1 MIVTMKSPFI
11 AVRRTPLP
19 LAAGRASALLLCA
32 WLLPALPAQN
42 APAAPALNAAV
53 SREEA
58 VELSPFVVDS
68 TRDTGWVASTTLVG
82 TRTNEQLVNLPMTV
96 DAITADFMADMNAF
110 TLEDAAIFVA
120 NVNTVSDLD
129 TKVDDNRSNYRGME
143 LGGRAN
149 GQSSRN
155 FFLWY
160 APTDTYNIERIDFN
174 KGSNSL
180 MFGDAAPGGLAA
192 TYTKRARFT
201 NLASVSGVYGPYG
214 GYRGTLDL
222 NRKIADRLAVRLNLL
237 DRSQR
242 SYIDLA
248 ESNLRAIHGAVTLK
262 LTPTTTVRLEG
273 EAGKF
278 DRTRASNG
286 VSIRTNTSPGQGFVT
301 NNRWYYTS
309 DGTVLNR
316 TSTNP
321 AAIDRAGVGG
331 NTLSLLEG
339 QSAVVNVMTQNA
351 AGTTVASGRTLT
363 FNGYDRSLN
372 LLGVNDYLDRPYN
385 NFSAWIEQRVGRL
398 ELEFA
403 YNQQSQRQ
411 LRNDN
416 AFATTISVDG
426 NGRPFVDTDLGDR
439 SFGNVVK
446 IGRLTAAYPLKFGNW
461 MSQYLV
467 GSANWQ
473 QDLNENIRLNTVN
486 VAVLDTTPN
495 ANLANHRIT
504 LRAYL
509 DDPLAPS
516 RAFWDKLTPAKLP
529 VTPTFRAG
537 YLPTSDANLPFFDV
551 RYSRNVSLSSS
562 GTYWGGRFRTLFGV
576 RHDTF
581 TRKRVTRL
589 VNDANGRA
597 INPGTPDFAPD
608 AYGYDSNFDLS
619 NTSYTGGLV
628 YHLGGGINL
637 YGTYSE
643 SFRWQ
648 GRIIFDG
655 TEAGAE
661 LGQTREVGIKGNV
674 FDNRLFFNLAA
685 YRVERQNTIY
695 EWSGSF
701 SAAQMEDLFNPPGLL
716 PSDPRYFKPA
726 TGINNETTSVLA
738 NEKAEGYE
746 GTFQFQRLKG
756 LQARF
761 TVSYNDIEASRDFSH
776 FRELL
781 NAALARGGENA
792 SNITTAQNI
801 LNANDGIATII
812 GARAAPWAFNWSL
825 DYEFSRGSVLTGTR
839 LGLYGNWRDNYVIDI
854 LANREFRDGA
864 KHPVGLYA
872 MYARKIFQRRTN
884 FRLGIRNLVDL
895 ENRGDFIRS
904 AVSYIDA
911 SGAPVYNTRY
921 LDRRTVDFSVTVN
934 F

>member
-1 MIVTMKSPFI
+1 MNLPITSVYRAERILPWLPI
-11 AVRRTPLP
+11 ALVVFVLSGPRD
-19 LAAGRASALLLCA
+19 ALF
-32 WLLPALPAQN
+32 AQ
-42 APAAPALNAAV
+42 AAAPAPGSANGVPVAPV
-53 SREEA
+53 EV
-58 VELSPFVVDS
+58 VELSPFVVDAA
-68 TRDTGWVASTTLVG
+68 RDTGWVASTTLIG

-201 NLASVSGVYGPYG
+201 NLGSVSGVYGPYG

-222 NRKIADRLAVRLNLL
+222 NRKLNEKLAVRLNLL

-248 ESNLRAIHGAVTLK
+248 ESNLRAMHGAMTLK
-262 LTPTTTVRLEG
+262 LTPTTTIRLEG

-278 DRTRASNG
+278 DRIRASNG
-286 VSIRTNTSPGQGFVT
+286 VSIRTNSAPGQGFVT

-309 DGTVLNR
+309 DGRILNR
-316 TSTNP
+316 TSSNP

-331 NTLSLLEG
+331 NTVSLLEG
-339 QSAVVNVMTQNA
+339 QTAVVNLMTQNA
-351 AGTTVASGRTLT
+351 AGTTVASSRTLS

-385 NFSAWIEQRVGRL
+385 NFSAWVEQRLGRL

-416 AFATTISVDG
+416 AFPTTISVDG
-426 NGRPFVDTDLGDR
+426 AGRPFVDTDLGDR

-446 IGRLTAAYPLKFGNW
+446 IGRVTASYPLKFGQW
-461 MSQYLV
+461 MSQLVV

-473 QDLNENIRLNTVN
+473 QDLNENIRLNIVN
-486 VAVLDTTPN
+486 VAVLDSTPT

-516 RAFWDKLTPAKLP
+516 RAFWEKLTPASLP

-537 YLPTSDANLPFFDV
+537 YLPTSDANLPYFDI

-589 VNDANGRA
+589 LNDANGRA
-597 INPGTPDFAPD
+597 INPGNPDFAPD
-608 AYGYDSNFDLS
+608 AYGYDPNFDLS
-619 NTSYTGGLV
+619 HTSYTGGLV

-661 LGQTREVGIKGNV
+661 LGQTREVGIKGNI

-685 YRVERQNTIY
+685 YRVERQNTVY
-695 EWSGSF
+695 EWTGSF
-701 SAAQMEDLFNPPGLL
+701 SATQMEDLFNPANLL
-716 PSDPRYFKPA
+716 PSDPAYFKPA
-726 TGINNETTSVLA
+726 TGINNETTSALA
-738 NEKAEGYE
+738 NEKAEGVE
-746 GTFQFQRLKG
+746 ATFQFQRIKG

-761 TVSYNDIEASRDFSH
+761 TVSYNDIVANRDFSH
-776 FRELL
+776 FRSLL
-781 NAALARGGENA
+781 NAAIARGGENP

-801 LNANDGIATII
+801 LNANDGVATII
-812 GARAAPWAFNWSL
+812 GARATPWATNWSL
-825 DYEFSRGSVLTGTR
+825 DYEFSRSSALTGAR
-839 LGLYGNWRDNYVIDI
+839 LGLYGNWRGNYVIDI
-854 LANREFRDGA
+854 LANREFRAGA
-864 KHPVGLYA
+864 RHPVGLYV
-872 MYARKIFQRRTN
+872 MYARRIFDRRTN

-895 ENRGDFIRS
+895 ENHGDFIRS
-904 AVSYIDA
+904 AVSYIEP
-911 SGAPVYNTRY
+911 SGEPIYNTRY
-921 LDRRTVDFSVTVN
+921 LDQRTAEFSMTVN

>member
-1 MIVTMKSPFI
+1 MTPPIIPLYRSGRIVSSISI
-11 AVRRTPLP
+11 A
-19 LAAGRASALLLCA
+19 AAVFACSGPHHALLA
-32 WLLPALPAQN
+32 QVAPPAVASGIP
-42 APAAPALNAAV
+42 PV
-53 SREEA
+53 SQVEA
-58 VELSPFVVDS
+58 IELSPFVVDA
-68 TRDTGWVASTTLVG
+68 TRDTGWVASTTLIG

-96 DAITADFMADMNAF
+96 DAITADFMADLNAF

-129 TKVDDNRSNYRGME
+129 TKVDDNRTNYRGME

-201 NLASVSGVYGPYG
+201 NLGSVTGVYGPYG
-214 GYRGTLDL
+214 GFRGSLDL
-222 NRKIADRLAVRLNLL
+222 NRKLSDKLAVRLNLL

-248 ESNLRAIHGAVTLK
+248 ESNLRAMHGAMTLK
-262 LTPTTTVRLEG
+262 LTPSTTIRLEG

-286 VSIRTNTSPGQGFVT
+286 VSIRMNSAPGQGFVT
-301 NNRWYYTS
+301 NNRWYYAS
-309 DGTVLNR
+309 DGRILNR
-316 TSTNP
+316 TSSNP

-331 NTLSLLEG
+331 NTVSLLEG
-339 QSAVVNVMTQNA
+339 QTAVVNLMTQNA
-351 AGTTVASGRTLT
+351 AGTTVATGRTLT
-363 FNGYDRSLN
+363 FNGYERSLN

-385 NFSAWIEQRVGRL
+385 NFSAWVEQRLGKL
-398 ELEFA
+398 EMEFA

-416 AFATTISVDG
+416 AFSTTISVDG
-426 NGRPFVDTDLGDR
+426 AGRPFVDTDLGDR

-446 IGRLTAAYPLKFGNW
+446 VGRVTASYPLKFGNW
-461 MSQYLV
+461 MSQHIV
-467 GSANWQ
+467 ASANWQ
-473 QDLNENIRLNTVN
+473 QDLNENIRLNIVN
-486 VAVLDTTPN
+486 VAILDSTPA

-516 RAFWDKLTPAKLP
+516 RTFWEKLTPANLP

-537 YLPTSDANLPFFDV
+537 YLPTSDANLPYFDV

-589 VNDANGRA
+589 LSDANGRA

-608 AYGYDSNFDLS
+608 AYGYDPNYNLS

-661 LGQTREVGIKGNV
+661 LGQTREVGIKGNI

-685 YRVERQNTIY
+685 YRVERQNTVY
-695 EWSGSF
+695 EWTGSF
-701 SAAQMEDLFNPPGLL
+701 SATQMEDLFNAANLL
-716 PSDPRYFKPA
+716 PSDPTYFKPA

-738 NEKAEGYE
+738 NEKAEGVE
-746 GTFQFQRLKG
+746 ATFQFQRIKG

-761 TVSYNDIEASRDFSH
+761 TVSYNDIVANRDFSH
-776 FRELL
+776 FRSLL
-781 NAALARGGENA
+781 NAAIARGGENP

-801 LNANDGIATII
+801 LNANDGVATII
-812 GARAAPWAFNWSL
+812 GARATPWATNWSL
-825 DYEFSRGSVLTGTR
+825 DYEFSRSSALTGTR

-854 LANREFRDGA
+854 LANREFRAGA
-864 KHPVGLYA
+864 RHPVGLYV
-872 MYARKIFQRRTN
+872 MHARRIFDRRAN

-895 ENRGDFIRS
+895 KNHGDFIRS
-904 AVSYIDA
+904 AVSYIDPN
-911 SGAPVYNTRY
+911 GAPIYNTRY
-921 LDRRTVDFSVTVN
+921 LDQRTVDLSMTVN